1 MKAKTYIKTLA
12 LIIMLI
18 PSIILSQEEIE
29 LWGMTFR
36 GGKSDMGTIFKTDE
50 NAENLEVQYDF
61 FKTDG
66 GEIESEIIQASNGK
80 FYGLSP
86 LSGSYLYGVYFD
98 SDNVPGILY
107 EYDPVTNVFETKV
120 RFGVDEFG
128 AVNSTNGNRPE
139 GALIEVNNKLYGM
152 TREGGVHGDGVIFEY
167 DYIQNTFTKL
177 HDFNDLN
184 GRAPEGEL
192 IHASN
197 GKLYG
202 MTSVGGAYDDGVIFE
217 FDLNTNTYTKKID
230 FDGNTLN
237 PGRTPYGSLFEA
249 NNGKLYGLTSE
260 GGTYD
265 YGVLFEYDF
274 LTNTL
279 TSLINFG
286 ATATSGAYP
295 MGTLVKGPNN
305 SLELFGTTSE
315 GGSEDYGILFKYNIS
330 TDTFTTLLNFASSN
344 NLGYSPGPK
353 LTLAS
358 NNKLYGVTEFGGAA
372 EIGSIFEYDPVTDQ
386 SDLLYGFDV
395 NSGFYPY
402 AGLLEASDGKLYS
415 IALKTVYD
423 GVDTY
428 NGMFYS
434 FDLSTNTYNPI
445 FKFNSAE
452 DGAGPDGSLMYS
464 ENRQKFYGLTY
475 RGGLNDSGA
484 IFEFNPLN
492 NQYTRLYSFEAPPV
506 TSAESG
512 VAPRASLLEA
522 SNGKL
527 YGTAYRGGDNG
538 IGVLYEFDLQSN
550 IYSKKHD
557 FGETLG
563 GTPLGDLMQ
572 ASNNKIYGMASV
584 GGEGVFMGV
593 SAQAG
598 TIFEYDI
605 NTEQYAKIHDFNIE
619 SGAFPNGGL
628 IEASNGK
635 LYGMTLDGGLL
646 GGGVIFEFDFT
657 TGFNKLY
664 EFEYNGVDGSRPYGN
679 LLQFDEHTLYGLASE
694 GGANGDGVLFQFNIQ
709 TNTFS
714 KVFDFNGSSTGAV
727 PLGTLTVLN
736 NKLYGVT
743 SEGGTHDYGTVFE
756 FDPQT
761 SMFTKTFDFDSQNG
775 RLPTTT
781 SLVVLDKSTLS
792 LTNDFEELNT
802 IVYPNPVSKTLFIST
817 DAIIKSVTIYNV
829 FGKVVY
835 ASKSENQIDVS
846 PYQDGI
852 YMLKINTSKGFITKK
867 IIIN

>member
-1 MKAKTYIKTLA
+1 MKVKLHVKTLA
-12 LIIMLI
+12 VISMLI

-66 GEIESEIIQASNGK
+66 YEIESEIIQASNGK

-86 LSGSYLYGVYFD
+86 YSGIYLYGVYYD
-98 SDNVPGILY
+98 SDNTPGILY
-107 EYDPVTNVFETKV
+107 EYDPVTNVFEAKF

-139 GALIEVNNKLYGM
+139 GALVEVNNKLYGM
-152 TREGGVHGDGVIFEY
+152 TREGGAHGDGIIFEY
-167 DYIQNTFTKL
+167 DYIQDMFTKL

-192 IHASN
+192 IQASN

-202 MTSVGGAYDDGVIFE
+202 MTSVGGAYGDGVIFE

-230 FDGNTLN
+230 FDGNASN
-237 PGRTPYGSLFEA
+237 PGRRPYESLFEA
-249 NNGKLYGLTSE
+249 SNGKLYGLTSE

-279 TSLINFG
+279 TSLFNFG

-295 MGTLVKGPNN
+295 LGTLVEGPNS
-305 SLELFGTTSE
+305 SLELFGTASE

-330 TDTFTTLLNFASSN
+330 TDTYTTLLSFASSN

-358 NNKLYGVTEFGGAA
+358 NNKLYGVTAYGGAA

-402 AGLLEASDGKLYS
+402 TGLLEASDGKLYS
-415 IALKTVYD
+415 IAFKTLYG
-423 GVDTY
+423 GVATF
-428 NGMFYS
+428 NSMFYS
-434 FDLSTNTYNPI
+434 FDLTTNTYNPI

-464 ENRQKFYGLTY
+464 ESRQKFYGLTY

-484 IFEFNPLN
+484 IFEFNPVN
-492 NQYTRLYSFEAPPV
+492 NLYTRLYSFEALPV

-512 VAPRASLLEA
+512 VLPRASLLEA
-522 SNGKL
+522 TNGKL

-538 IGVLYEFDLQSN
+538 IGVLYEYDLQSN
-550 IYSKKHD
+550 TYSKKHD

-584 GGEGVFMGV
+584 GGQGIYMENEV
-593 SAQAG
+593 SAG

-605 NTEQYAKIHDFNIE
+605 DTENYTKIHDFNLE
-619 SGAFPNGGL
+619 DGAFPNGGL
-628 IEASNGK
+628 IEATNGK
-635 LYGMTLDGGLL
+635 LYGMTTQGGLQS
-646 GGGVIFEFDFT
+646 GGVIFEWNFT
-657 TGFNKLY
+657 TGLNKLH
-664 EFEYNGVDGSRPYGN
+664 EFEYDGMNGFFPYGN
-679 LLQFDEHTLYGLASE
+679 LLQFDANTLYGLTSE
-694 GGANGDGVLFQFNIQ
+694 GGVNGNGIIFKYDIQ

-714 KVFDFNGSSTGAV
+714 KVFDFNDVLTGAK
-727 PLGTLTVLN
+727 PLGSLTKLN

-743 SEGGTHDYGTVFE
+743 SEGGTHNYGTVFE
-756 FDPQT
+756 FNPQT
-761 SMFTKTFDFDSQNG
+761 LTFTKTFDFDSQNG
-775 RLPTTT
+775 RLPVTTT
-781 SLVVLDKSTLS
+781 LVVLDRNTLT
-792 LTNDFEELNT
+792 TNIVEENKI
-802 IVYPNPVSKTLFIST
+802 IVYPNPAQQQIHITT
-817 DAIIKSVTIYNV
+817 DAHITKISLFDALGKEVYLEMTSNTVNVEPLKS
-829 FGKVVY
+829 
-835 ASKSENQIDVS
+835 
-846 PYQDGI
+846 GI
-852 YMLKINTSKGFITKK
+852 YILKVETDKGSNSKK